1 MWSSALASGSTDS
14 APLQTRV
21 AGAGTEYFILDIFA
35 AMDSVSL
42 PGKNDVNRSVLSLCA
57 VRSSRV
63 PCAIRHTCHCSRRM
77 SRGSSLTG
85 CGNKSPEDGA
95 ASDDG
100 VSSVRLNDL
109 GKDIHRLWVLD
120 HTNVVLAA
128 LVPSVVVV
136 IM

>member
-1 MWSSALASGSTDS
+1 
-14 APLQTRV
+14 
-21 AGAGTEYFILDIFA
+21 
-35 AMDSVSL
+35 
-42 PGKNDVNRSVLSLCA
+42 
-57 VRSSRV
+57 
-63 PCAIRHTCHCSRRM
+63 M

-85 CGNKSPEDGA
+85 CGNNSPEDGA

-128 LVPSVVVV
+128 LVPSVVQVANK
-136 IM
+136 ILSCRWLTKSSRIKCCKSCR